1 MLDDETTHELPTRVD
16 HLGWWLLVLALVGA
30 TVYVAA
36 HLVGMLV
43 LGVFGYYATRPIRDR
58 LEAVVDSDRLAAV
71 TTVLVVLVPIILL
84 LLSLL
89 FRVVSQVQDLLNSNS
104 TASLLGKLPAVGS
117 LSPGQR
123 NQLRTLLQ
131 DPMAALGGQG
141 GSFVANAELGVKVA
155 QALFGGVLLIGLAIT
170 LSYVLL
176 SRDDAFADVFVGLVG
191 GRDTTAYAYVAAVDE
206 DLESVFFGNLLFA
219 VVMAVVAA
227 VTYLGTN
234 LVAPDG
240 VQVPMVLVLGALTG
254 VASLIP
260 IIVGKVV
267 YVPVVGYLAV
277 QATESGALPFVA
289 GTLVVY
295 VLVLDVL
302 PQAFVQPYLSGRQ
315 LDMMLLL
322 FAYVVGPI
330 VFGWYGLFLLPVLF
344 VLLLEAVR
352 IVLPELLRGT
362 SPRPTVQL
370 TTEPGTDPVAERE
383 DVPEQEE
390 NTE

>member
-1 MLDDETTHELPTRVD
+1 
-16 HLGWWLLVLALVGA
+16 
-30 TVYVAA
+30 
-36 HLVGMLV
+36 
-43 LGVFGYYATRPIRDR
+43 
-58 LEAVVDSDRLAAV
+58 
-71 TTVLVVLVPIILL
+71 
-84 LLSLL
+84 
-89 FRVVSQVQDLLNSNS
+89 
-104 TASLLGKLPAVGS
+104 
-117 LSPGQR
+117 
-123 NQLRTLLQ
+123 
-131 DPMAALGGQG
+131 
-141 GSFVANAELGVKVA
+141 
-155 QALFGGVLLIGLAIT
+155 
-170 LSYVLL
+170 
-176 SRDDAFADVFVGLVG
+176 
-191 GRDTTAYAYVAAVDE
+191 
-206 DLESVFFGNLLFA
+206 
-219 VVMAVVAA
+219 MAVVAA